1 MGRDVKRIQDSS
13 GIDRFYR
20 DGVELDKGFELT
32 EEWVEKNRK
41 GIEKICGLF
50 TAYPDLFIDLITPV
64 DSYFQLYFYQRIFL
78 RACMRY
84 RYHYCG
90 APRAFSKTFLSI
102 LAMILRCIFLPGSKV
117 FICAPTKQQGAKV
130 AKEKVEEILDKFPLL
145 RKELVK
151 ETYTSGTDY
160 LRMAFRNGSIFD
172 IVAALDSTRG
182 GRRSGGIIDEVR
194 DHDADTL
201 NEVVLPL
208 LNVDRRTKAG
218 LLNPKENQQA
228 QIYITSAGTR
238 SSYAYTRLIELF
250 ENGIISPNSS
260 FVWGCDYRVPLQHG
274 LLNKTYLNEIKMS
287 ASYKDESFAREYLS
301 KWTGGGSDSWFDY
314 DRLSRYRRLINP
326 ENSQKLKAGSDIFY
340 LLSVDVGRITCQTVV
355 NVFKVHIR
363 EEEFVM
369 NLVNMYILGKTE
381 ATKHFAVQA
390 LDLKKIIAAFDAEE
404 IVIDGNGLGV
414 GLIDYMVQ
422 PSYDNVTG
430 QYYPAYCSFNN
441 EEYRQSLYPQA
452 LPKIYVIK
460 ANSVLDSKIHGNCYS
475 KVYSGKVSF
484 LAKEQEI
491 KNRLLE
497 SKKGQKMKIEE
508 RVARVLPHELT
519 TRLFEEMANFRLKP
533 TGNGTDIKLEKI
545 NSRILSDKFS
555 SFEYGLWRIKEKE
568 EEYFKK
574 RRRKGGR
581 NRKLVFYTSG
591 GE

>member
-117 FICAPTKQQGAKV
+117 FMCAPTKQQGAKV

>member
-1 MGRDVKRIQDSS
+1 MRKDVKRIQDSS

-32 EEWVEKNRK
+32 EEWIEKNRK

-64 DSYFQLYFYQRIFL
+64 ESYFQLYFYQRIFL

-130 AKEKVEEILDKFPLL
+130 AKEKVEEILNKFPLL

-160 LRMAFRNGSIFD
+160 LTMTFRNGSIFD

-208 LNVDRRTKAG
+208 LNVDRKTTAG

-404 IVIDGNGLGV
+404 VVIDGNGLGV